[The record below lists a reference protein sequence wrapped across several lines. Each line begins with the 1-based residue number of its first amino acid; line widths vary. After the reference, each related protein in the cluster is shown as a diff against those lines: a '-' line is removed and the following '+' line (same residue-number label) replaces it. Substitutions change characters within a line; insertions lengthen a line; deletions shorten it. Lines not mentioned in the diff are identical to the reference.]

1 MTVEQSRTE
10 TSAYIVA
17 ITRVLFPYIVIYPVL
32 SMENILIMP
41 YPLFFFSFLKNVIYE
56 LFICL
61 FVCLIIKLFV
71 QRESGVVMIFNQQVA
86 KVQQKRSSS

>member
-1 MTVEQSRTE
+1 MEQSRTE

-17 ITRVLFPYIVIYPVL
+17 ITRVLFPYIGLYPVL

-41 YPLFFFSFLKNVIYE
+41 YPLFFFSFLKKILIYE